1 MACTSPAHQYELIA
15 HGSEVFGW
23 QLLFCYQLN
32 FTFKQSDTFRLLFQF
47 LTAKEIFCH
56 TLYAHRLV
64 ADNGLDYLD
73 MVADSVELQ
82 SLAIGKAE
90 IVRVKRLVEFVKSNY
105 IHRGHFSSDRDF
117 QTSFSSGIDG
127 DTDLGDTVI
136 GDVYVTVGEN
146 DGYDETDGAIV
157 INSTMDEEYVEA
169 VGGMAPGE
177 SDIANRFNGLVVQVP
192 AGSGTVTISCMTVG
206 SKRVAVKIGED
217 APQYYTKD
225 SKGDITVDYSVT
237 ADTYVYIYASE
248 ADNSKRAI
256 RKAPASD
263 NCIRLYSICVNPK
276 TNGIDDVVTDGDAES
291 EIVAI
296 YNITGIRVPE
306 MNAPGIYIVRFANG
320 TSSKIIIE

>member
-1 MACTSPAHQYELIA
+1 MLSSSNRIISIEGISAPTGTSE
-15 HGSEVFGW
+15 
-23 QLLFCYQLN
+23 
-32 FTFKQSDTFRLLFQF
+32 
-47 LTAKEIFCH
+47 
-56 TLYAHRLV
+56 
-64 ADNGLDYLD
+64 
-73 MVADSVELQ
+73 
-82 SLAIGKAE
+82 
-90 IVRVKRLVEFVKSNY
+90 
-105 IHRGHFSSDRDF
+105 
-117 QTSFSSGIDG
+117 TSFSSGIDG

>member
-1 MACTSPAHQYELIA
+1 
-15 HGSEVFGW
+15 
-23 QLLFCYQLN
+23 
-32 FTFKQSDTFRLLFQF
+32 
-47 LTAKEIFCH
+47 
-56 TLYAHRLV
+56 
-64 ADNGLDYLD
+64 
-73 MVADSVELQ
+73 
-82 SLAIGKAE
+82 
-90 IVRVKRLVEFVKSNY
+90 
-105 IHRGHFSSDRDF
+105 
-117 QTSFSSGIDG
+117 
-127 DTDLGDTVI
+127 
-136 GDVYVTVGEN
+136 
-146 DGYDETDGAIV
+146 
-157 INSTMDEEYVEA
+157 MDEEYVEA